1 MPFPSYILLYLVELQ
16 DGFDGLESSSN
27 IPVCSLFL
35 LVVCIHLSLGRFYHM
50 AWATVRWLLWV
61 AEARK
66 ETEIM
71 NYTYLVVLSIIVLL
85 VGGALG
91 YLVRYFWLEKKH
103 RKFEEDARNLIA
115 ESKKEAETIKKEAIL
130 QAKDSLFQMK
140 VEFEKESKEGRKEF
154 QNLEKRIL
162 QKEENL
168 DRKAEALD
176 KKEAAVG
183 KREKQ
188 VDQQEKNLVGREKEL
203 ESVLKEERKRLES
216 ISMMSAEE
224 AKEMLLRTIEGEA
237 RHDAAV
243 LVKKIET
250 EAREIGDRK
259 AKDII
264 ALAIQRYSGDYVA
277 EKTVSVVNLPN
288 EEMKGRIIGREG
300 RNIRAIE
307 ASTGVDLIIDD
318 TPEAVI
324 LSGFNPVRREV
335 ARISLERLISDGR
348 IHPARIEEI
357 VEKVNAEIETSI
369 REAGEQAAFD
379 VGVHSIN
386 PELIKL
392 IGKLKFRTSYAQNVL
407 QHSREVSFLCGIMAA
422 ELGLNEKHAR
432 RAGLLHDIGKAVD
445 HEMEGPHAAIGA
457 DLARRY
463 GESAA
468 IVHAI
473 AAHHEDIQAED
484 IFAILVQA
492 SDALSGARPGARKE
506 LLETYV
512 RRLEDLEKIAGSFN
526 GISKAYAIQAGR
538 ELRIIVESN
547 AVADSDVVMLSRDIA
562 KKIESELTYPGQ
574 IKVTV
579 IRETRA
585 VEYAK

>member
-1 MPFPSYILLYLVELQ
+1 
-16 DGFDGLESSSN
+16 
-27 IPVCSLFL
+27 
-35 LVVCIHLSLGRFYHM
+35 
-50 AWATVRWLLWV
+50 
-61 AEARK
+61 
-66 ETEIM
+66 M
-71 NYTYLVVLSIIVLL
+71 NYIYLALLSVVLLMAGV
-85 VGGALG
+85 ALG
-91 YLVRYFWLEKKH
+91 YLLRYLWLEKKH
-103 RKFEEDARNLIA
+103 RKLENDSRNLIA
-115 ESKKEAETIKKEAIL
+115 EAKKEAETIKKEAIL

-140 VEFEKESKEGRKEF
+140 LEFEKESKEGRKEF

-168 DRKAEALD
+168 DRKADAVD
-176 KKEAAVG
+176 KREAAVS

-188 VDQQEKNLVGREKEL
+188 ISQQEKEVASREKEL
-203 ESVLKEERKRLES
+203 ESLIREQRRRLES
-216 ISMMSAEE
+216 ISGMSAQE
-224 AKEMLLRTIEGEA
+224 AKDLLLASVETEA

-243 LVKKIET
+243 LVKKIEN

-264 ALAIQRYSGDYVA
+264 SLAIQRYSGDYVA

-335 ARISLERLISDGR
+335 ARVSLERLISDGR

-357 VEKVNAEIETSI
+357 VEKVNLEIETSI

-379 VGVHSIN
+379 VGVHGIH

-422 ELGLNEKHAR
+422 ELGLNEKHAK

-463 GESAA
+463 GESPA

-473 AAHHEDIQAED
+473 AAHHEDVPAED
-484 IFAILVQA
+484 IVAILVQA
-492 SDALSGARPGARKE
+492 SDALSGARPGAREE

-512 RRLEDLEKIAGSFN
+512 RRLEELERIAASFN

-547 AVADSDVVMLSRDIA
+547 IVADADVVLLSRDIA
-562 KKIESELTYPGQ
+562 RKIESELTYPGQ